1 MKNQLAENMRRF
13 ATKNL
18 SEQIPIKPVP
28 ERGPIENVLSA
39 LDMHIFRLQ
48 SDLKDW
54 QAQYK
59 NKLGKIDPKSSK
71 KIALGMLAYIKDREN
86 IFHGQIDQIRNK

>member
-1 MKNQLAENMRRF
+1 MWDVCSPERGYERTMFYNVLYLFINYVIGQTMKNQLAENMRRF

-18 SEQIPIKPVP
+18 SEQIPITPAP

-48 SDLKDW
+48 SDLEDW

-59 NKLGKIDPKSSK
+59 NKLGKK
-71 KIALGMLAYIKDREN
+71 N
-86 IFHGQIDQIRNK
+86 Q